1 MVPPGPES
9 QGLGPADRVNQN
21 AALGRAVV
29 TRPISKDGLLIVA
42 LLLAAGGLAAGGA
55 AREYPPT
62 VSLDDVRRTVDQ
74 APRSHPRLLATGP
87 ELAALRRAVDGDPM
101 RRMLADGVIAQ
112 ARAMHD
118 LPPIR
123 RIKTG
128 RRLLGQS
135 RRCVK
140 RVVTLATA
148 YHLTGEDRYARR
160 AQEEMLAAARFSDW
174 NPSHFLDVAEMT
186 FALALGYDW
195 LYPQLDPASRDAIR
209 NAIVEKGVRLQFE
222 SEHTGWVRAT
232 NNWGQVCHGGLA
244 AGALAVM
251 EDEPELAA
259 RTVLSAVH
267 NVTYAMAA
275 YAPRGSYPEGPG
287 YWSYGTSYNVLLIA
301 GLESALG
308 TDFGLSRAPGFD
320 VTGQFP
326 ALATGPSGL
335 FFNYADGS
343 ARRGVQPALFWFASR
358 YGRPDWLRG
367 ERGRLRA
374 AIASLRPEDADSG
387 ADRFL
392 PLALLWMGDGDGPP
406 EIHMPLHWS
415 SGGDTPVTV
424 HRSSWTDPAATYVGL
439 KGGSPSA
446 NHGQMD
452 TGSFVLDADG
462 VRWALDLG
470 AEGYHGIESR
480 GMNLWDRSQ
489 ASDRWTIFR
498 QSNEGHN
505 TLVIDGQ
512 PQRVDGHAPV
522 VAFSDDPAAP
532 HSIVDLSTVYAGQA
546 ASVRRGVALLPSG
559 AVLVQDEL
567 DGLRPGAAVRW
578 GMITRGAPSEPG
590 GASLTLHE
598 DDESLTLGLL
608 SPSSSRWRLVNTET
622 PHNEWDSPNPGTR
635 MVAFEA
641 GAPESGEV
649 RLAVLL
655 VPGRAAKDQGPVEL
669 RPLQSW

>member
-1 MVPPGPES
+1 VKRRG
-9 QGLGPADRVNQN
+9 A
-21 AALGRAVV
+21 
-29 TRPISKDGLLIVA
+29 KDGLTVA
-42 LLLAAGGLAAGGA
+42 LLLATSGLAAGEA
-55 AREYPPT
+55 ARRYPPT
-62 VSLDDVRRTVDQ
+62 VSFEEVRRRVDQ
-74 APRSHPRLLATGP
+74 APTTHSRLLATGP
-87 ELAALRRAVDGDPM
+87 ELEALRRAADADPM
-101 RRMLADGVIAQ
+101 RRMLADAVIAQ
-112 ARAMHD
+112 ARAMHN

-148 YHLTGEDRYARR
+148 YRLTGDDQHARR
-160 AQEEMLAAARFSDW
+160 AEQEMLAAARFSDW

-195 LYPQLDPASRDAIR
+195 LYGQLDQASRDAIR
-209 NAIVEKGVRLQFE
+209 TAIVAKGVALQFD
-222 SEHTGWVRAT
+222 SVHTGWVQAT

-251 EDEPELAA
+251 EDEPDLAA

-267 NVTYAMAA
+267 NVTHAMAA

-301 GLESALG
+301 ALESALG

-335 FFNYADGS
+335 FFNYADGG
-343 ARRGVQPALFWFASR
+343 ARRGVEPALFWLAAR
-358 YGRPDWLRG
+358 YDRPDWLLG
-367 ERGRLRA
+367 ERDRLRTA
-374 AIASLRPEDADSG
+374 LSSMRPEDADSG

-392 PLALLWMGDGDGPP
+392 PLGLLWMRDGDGPP
-406 EIHMPLHWS
+406 EIRMPLYWS
-415 SGGDTPVTV
+415 GGGDTPVTV
-424 HRSSWTDPAATYVGL
+424 HRSSWTDPGATYVGL

-462 VRWALDLG
+462 VRWAIDLG

-522 VAFSDDPAAP
+522 AAFSDNPAFP
-532 HSIVDLSTVYAGQA
+532 HSIVDLSSVYAGQA
-546 ASVRRGVALLPSG
+546 ASIQRGVALLPSRG
-559 AVLVQDEL
+559 VLVQDEL
-567 DGLRPGAAVRW
+567 SGLEPGSRVRW
-578 GMITRGAPSEPG
+578 GQITRAEVDEPAGPVLRLRQGA
-590 GASLTLHE
+590 ARLQMR
-598 DDESLTLGLL
+598 LL
-608 SPSSSRWRLVNTET
+608 SPSASRWRTIDTKT
-622 PHNEWDSPNPGTR
+622 PRHDWDSPNPGTR

-641 GAPESGEV
+641 VAPESGEL

-655 VPGRAAKDQGPVEL
+655 VPGSAVKDQGPVEL

>member
-1 MVPPGPES
+1 
-9 QGLGPADRVNQN
+9 
-21 AALGRAVV
+21 V
-29 TRPISKDGLLIVA
+29 TRPRTKDGLLILA
-42 LLLAAGGLAAGGA
+42 LGLATGGLAAGGA

-62 VSLDDVRRTVDQ
+62 VSLEEVRRTVDE
-74 APRSHPRLLATGP
+74 ALKSHPRLLATGS
-87 ELAALRRAVDGDPM
+87 ELEALRRAVERDPT
-101 RRMLADGVIAQ
+101 RRMLADAVIAQ
-112 ARAMHD
+112 ARAMHG

-123 RIKTG
+123 RVKTG

-148 YHLTGEDRYARR
+148 YHLTGEERHVRR
-160 AQEEMLAAARFSDW
+160 AEEEMLAAARFSDW

-195 LYPQLDPASRDAIR
+195 LHQQLDPASRGVIR
-209 NAIVEKGVRLQFE
+209 NAIVAKGLRLQFE
-222 SEHTGWVRAT
+222 SEHTGWVQAT

-259 RTVLSAVH
+259 RTLHSAVH
-267 NVTYAMAA
+267 NVTHAMAA

-343 ARRGVQPALFWFASR
+343 ARRAVQPALLWFASR
-358 YGRPDWLRG
+358 YGRPDWLLG
-367 ERGRLRA
+367 ERDRLRSG
-374 AIASLRPEDADSG
+374 IASQRPEDAASG
-387 ADRFL
+387 SGRLL
-392 PLALLWMGDGDGPP
+392 PLALLWMGDAEGQP
-406 EIHMPLHWS
+406 EIRMPLHWS
-415 SGGDTPVTV
+415 GGGDTPVTV
-424 HRSSWTDPAATYVGL
+424 HRTSWTDPSATYVGL

-489 ASDRWTIFR
+489 TSDRWTIFR

-512 PQRVDGHAPV
+512 PQRVNGRAPV
-522 VAFSDDPAAP
+522 VAVSDNPASP

-546 ASVRRGVALLPSG
+546 ASVRRGVSLLPSR

-567 DGLRPGAAVRW
+567 SGLEPGSRVRW
-578 GMITRGAPSEPG
+578 GLITRAEAEEPAGAVLTLRQG
-590 GASLTLHE
+590 VASLQMM
-598 DDESLTLGLL
+598 LL
-608 SPSSSRWRLVNTET
+608 SPSGSRWRTIDTQT
-622 PHNEWDSPNPGTR
+622 PRHDWDSPNPGTR

-655 VPGRAAKDQGPVEL
+655 VPGSAAKDQGPVEL
-669 RPLQSW
+669 LPLQSW